1 MRILDAEQRGSEAT
15 DRKERSSLH
24 FDPGPDAAAVGPAE
38 SRGLSREDVRLLVGS
53 PDGVTHARFRDLPE
67 HLRAGDLLVVN
78 DSATI
83 PGQLDAEGGARGPVA
98 LHLATPLDDGTWVTE
113 VRTPGDAGRAVL
125 DAAPGERFE
134 AGAVAVTLVEPY
146 PRPGSSPT
154 RSGNRLWRA
163 RVDGP
168 LEAHLAARGRPISY
182 GYLPRRYPL
191 SAYQTVFAT
200 RPGSAEM
207 PSAGRPFTHGLVTR
221 LVSRGVAVAPVTLH
235 TGVSSQEAGEAPQP
249 ERFAVPDSTA
259 RLVNAV
265 RAGGGRVVAVGTTV
279 TRALESAVAEDGLV
293 AARSGWTDRVV
304 TPDDP
309 PRVVTGLVTGWHDP
323 QASHLLLVEAVAGPA
338 LAQRAY
344 EAAVAEKYL
353 WHEFGDAALLLP

>member
-1 MRILDAEQRGSEAT
+1 MAEVRILD
-15 DRKERSSLH
+15 ERSSIH
-24 FDPGPDAAAVGPAE
+24 FDPGPDAVAPAPAE
-38 SRGLSREDVRLLVGS
+38 ARGLSREDVRLLVAS
-53 PDGVTHARFRDLPE
+53 PAGVGHDRFRDLPD
-67 HLRAGDLLVVN
+67 HLRPGDLVVVN

-83 PGQLDAEGGARGPVA
+83 PGEIDVVRTGHGPAV
-98 LHLATPLDDGTWVTE
+98 LHLATPLDDGSWVVE
-113 VRTPGDAGRAVL
+113 VRTAGDAARAVL
-125 DAAPGERFE
+125 DADPGERFE
-134 AGAVAVTLVEPY
+134 GGALTVTLLDAY
-146 PRPGSSPT
+146 PREGSSPT
-154 RSGNRLWRA
+154 GAGNRLWRA

-168 LEAHLAARGRPISY
+168 LEDHLHRHGRPIAY

-221 LVSRGVAVAPVTLH
+221 LVSQGVAIAPITLH

-249 ERFAVPDSTA
+249 ERFSVPEPTA

-279 TRALESAVAEDGLV
+279 TRALESAVAEDGTV
-293 AARSGWTDRVV
+293 VARSGWTDRVV
-304 TPDDP
+304 TPAEP

-323 QASHLLLVEAVAGPA
+323 HASHLLLVEAVAGPE
-338 LAQRAY
+338 LTQRAY
-344 EAAVAEKYL
+344 EAAVAEEYL

>member
-1 MRILDAEQRGSEAT
+1 MLD
-15 DRKERSSLH
+15 ERSSIR
-24 FDPGPDAAAVGPAE
+24 FDPKGDAVAPAPAE
-38 SRGLSREDVRLLVGS
+38 ARGLSREDVRLLVAD
-53 PDGVTHARFRDLPE
+53 PDGITHTRFRHLPE
-67 HLRAGDLLVVN
+67 HLRAGDLVVVN

-83 PGQLDAEGGARGPVA
+83 AGEIDADWLGRGPVV

-113 VRTPGDAGRAVL
+113 VRTPPDGARAVL
-125 DAAPGERFE
+125 DAQPGDRFD
-134 AGAVAVTLVEPY
+134 AGPVRVSLVAEY

-154 RSGNRLWRA
+154 GAGNRLWRA
-163 RVDGP
+163 RVEGP
-168 LEAHLAARGRPISY
+168 LGDHLHRHGRPIAY

-235 TGVSSQEAGEAPQP
+235 TGVSSQEAGEAPQA
-249 ERFAVPDSTA
+249 ERFDVPESTA

-279 TRALESAVAEDGLV
+279 TRALESAIGDDGTV
-293 AARSGWTDRVV
+293 VARSGWTERVIS
-304 TPDDP
+304 PADP
-309 PRVVTGLVTGWHDP
+309 PRVVNGLVTGWHDP
-323 QASHLLLVEAVAGPA
+323 NASHLLLVEAVAGRE

-344 EAAVAEKYL
+344 EAAVAADYL
-353 WHEFGDAALLLP
+353 WHEFGDAALLLPAY